1 MFLEIEVM
9 KFKEAKALFGK
20 NAEAYLKF
28 SMNDAE
34 TIKDRYKALTGSP
47 IAPMF
52 KAGDYTVVIQYGD
65 PHKLGGYEEEFTGTP
80 QQIKAEADKLKEAMW
95 RSMRCLGEPYCGI
108 LYQGV
113 LYDKNLMLTPDQKT
127 WTLAEYYS
135 AIEKGLIRPMDRR
148 QRARLLS
155 FLHLPDFLT
164 IEQADNSLIYEER
177 FGYFKRAPGQVVLPE
192 GCVA

>member
-1 MFLEIEVM
+1 M

-65 PHKLGGYEEEFTGTP
+65 PHKMGGYEKEFTGTP
-80 QQIKAEADKLKEAMW
+80 EQIKNEADKLKESMW
-95 RSMRCLGEPYCGI
+95 RSMNCLGEPYCGI
-108 LYQGV
+108 RYKGSLYN
-113 LYDKNLMLTPDQKT
+113 KNLMVREDKT

-164 IEQADNSLIYEER
+164 IEEADNSLIYEER
-177 FGYFKRAPGQVVLPE
+177 FGYFRRAPGQVVLPE
-192 GCVA
+192 GGVA

>member
-1 MFLEIEVM
+1 M
-9 KFKEAKALFGK
+9 KFKQAKALFGK
-20 NAEAYLKF
+20 NAEAYLRWK
-28 SMNDAE
+28 MDEAQ
-34 TIKDRYKALTGSP
+34 TIKAKYNALIGEAITP
-47 IAPMF
+47 AF
-52 KAGDYTVVIQYGD
+52 KAGEAYTVVIQYGD
-65 PHKLGGYEEEFTGTP
+65 PHKLGGYEKEFTGTP

-108 LYQGV
+108 RYQGV
-113 LYDKNLMLTPDQKT
+113 FYDKNLQLTPKDS